1 MSASDVKLEVPAGA
15 AASTA
20 DTMGVPGSFADL
32 TLLNTKGIRVTVRNL
47 TYAVQSFRDK
57 KETAVL
63 LNDVSGMFN
72 PGEMTALL
80 GPSGSGKTTFLD
92 LISGRKTVG
101 EIDGVIH
108 FGGKAPSTRF
118 LRRHTGYVEQ
128 FDTLIPALTVYE
140 MLMYTAELKRPLEES
155 AESKEAAC
163 EKLLEELGLA
173 AARDVLVGSEMVKGI
188 SGGQAKR
195 LNIAIALIT
204 DPSVLF
210 LDEPTSGLDSF
221 TANEVMSVVKRLNTD
236 DVTII
241 ATIHSPTAYAFSLFD
256 AAMILCSGKQVYF
269 GPNGKELVDYALD
282 ALPGIEKKSAGH
294 SDIEWLIDVFTRAD
308 RDGTADTFAT
318 VYRSSD
324 LKSRVDAAL
333 DAVDKIAANPDDEA
347 SRKLQVDSS
356 TTVPFT
362 HALWTMFKFRTR
374 KNYADGEY
382 LGPRLGEKV
391 FLSFLIMTLYW
402 GIGDD
407 HSDANVVNV
416 SSALFMWTTVGLFV
430 YFKILLA
437 RAIILTSCFVLQLP
451 AFGAAAYVPQIV
463 MERRLFMRERA
474 DGLYRPMAYLVFKML
489 DEMFLLLPVTLVLG
503 AVVFY
508 AMDLTGELHFY
519 FNTGTIRLT
528 SSFVTGSFVL
538 FWLVYYF
545 TLGNGVVLAYL
556 VSAISPNME
565 AANAIL
571 PTYVVTLLFF
581 AGWLIRRDDI
591 PAYWSWYYYVDL
603 MRYSFGAL
611 MINQW
616 EDNDPMWAGG
626 QTLLDAYDLKGVDKW
641 AYLGY
646 LLVFFFVFFLMALTA
661 ITKIDHSRR

>member
-1 MSASDVKLEVPAGA
+1 V
-15 AASTA
+15 
-20 DTMGVPGSFADL
+20 
-32 TLLNTKGIRVTVRNL
+32 
-47 TYAVQSFRDK
+47 
-57 KETAVL
+57 
-63 LNDVSGMFN
+63 
-72 PGEMTALL
+72 
-80 GPSGSGKTTFLD
+80 
-92 LISGRKTVG
+92 
-101 EIDGVIH
+101 
-108 FGGKAPSTRF
+108 
-118 LRRHTGYVEQ
+118 
-128 FDTLIPALTVYE
+128 VY
-140 MLMYTAELKRPLEES
+140 
-155 AESKEAAC
+155 
-163 EKLLEELGLA
+163 
-173 AARDVLVGSEMVKGI
+173 
-188 SGGQAKR
+188 
-195 LNIAIALIT
+195 
-204 DPSVLF
+204 
-210 LDEPTSGLDSF
+210 
-221 TANEVMSVVKRLNTD
+221 
-236 DVTII
+236 
-241 ATIHSPTAYAFSLFD
+241 
-256 AAMILCSGKQVYF
+256 
-269 GPNGKELVDYALD
+269 
-282 ALPGIEKKSAGH
+282 
-294 SDIEWLIDVFTRAD
+294 
-308 RDGTADTFAT
+308 
-318 VYRSSD
+318 
-324 LKSRVDAAL
+324 
-333 DAVDKIAANPDDEA
+333 
-347 SRKLQVDSS
+347 
-356 TTVPFT
+356 
-362 HALWTMFKFRTR
+362 
-374 KNYADGEY
+374 
-382 LGPRLGEKV
+382 
-391 FLSFLIMTLYW
+391 
-402 GIGDD
+402 
-407 HSDANVVNV
+407 
-416 SSALFMWTTVGLFV
+416 
-430 YFKILLA
+430 
-437 RAIILTSCFVLQLP
+437 LQLP

-508 AMDLTGELHFY
+508 AMDLTGEFVFKSY
-519 FNTGTIRLT
+519 KGISIWAIRLT

>member
-1 MSASDVKLEVPAGA
+1 MSASDVALEVTPDATVA
-15 AASTA
+15 TA
-20 DTMGVPGSFADL
+20 VVKTDTIGVATRGSFADL
-32 TLLNTKGIRVTVRNL
+32 KVLNTKGIRVTVRNL
-47 TYAVQSFRDK
+47 TYTVQSFRDK

-63 LNDVSGMFN
+63 LSDVSGMFN

-92 LISGRKTVG
+92 LVSGRKTVG
-101 EIDGVIH
+101 EIDGAIH
-108 FGGKAPSTRF
+108 FGGKAPTTRF

-128 FDTLIPALTVYE
+128 FDTLISALTVHE

-163 EKLLEELGLA
+163 EKLLHDLGLA
-173 AARDVLVGSEMVKGI
+173 GARDVLVGSEMVKGI

-221 TANEVMSVVKRLNTD
+221 TANEVMSVVKTLNTD

-256 AAMILCSGKQVYF
+256 SAMILCSGKQVYF
-269 GPNGKELVDYALD
+269 GPNGPELVTYALD
-282 ALPGIEKKSAGH
+282 ALPGVEKKSPGN

-308 RDGTADTFAT
+308 RDGIADNFAE
-318 VYRSSD
+318 VYKHSD
-324 LKSRVDAAL
+324 LKARMDAAL
-333 DAVDKIAANPDDEA
+333 DDVDKIAANPDAEA

-356 TTVPFT
+356 TTVPFA
-362 HALWTMFKFRTR
+362 HALWTMMKFRTR
-374 KNYADGEY
+374 KNYKDGEY

-391 FLSFLIMTLYW
+391 FLSFLIFTLYW

-407 HSDANVVNV
+407 HNPDNVVNV
-416 SSALFMWTTVGLFV
+416 SSALFMWTT
-430 YFKILLA
+430 
-437 RAIILTSCFVLQLP
+437 LP

-508 AMDLTGELHFY
+508 AMSL
-519 FNTGTIRLT
+519 
-528 SSFVTGSFVL
+528 SGSFVL

-556 VSAISPNME
+556 VSAVSPNME

-591 PAYWSWYYYVDL
+591 PAYWSWYYYLDL
-603 MRYSFGAL
+603 MRYSFGSL

-616 EDNDPMWAGG
+616 EDNDPDWAGG
-626 QTLLDAYDLKGVDKW
+626 QTLLAAYDLKGVNKW
-641 AYLGY
+641 EY
-646 LLVFFFVFFLMALTA
+646 LLYLLLFFAAFFVAALAA
-661 ITKIDHSRR
+661 ITHVNHGRR

>member
-1 MSASDVKLEVPAGA
+1 MSASDVTLEVTPDATVA
-15 AASTA
+15 TA
-20 DTMGVPGSFADL
+20 VVKTDTTGVATRGSFADL
-32 TLLNTKGIRVTVRNL
+32 KVLNTKGIRVTVRNL
-47 TYAVQSFRDK
+47 TYTVQSFRDK

-63 LNDVSGMFN
+63 LSDVSGMFN

-92 LISGRKTVG
+92 LVSGRKTVG
-101 EIDGVIH
+101 EIDGAIH
-108 FGGKAPSTRF
+108 FGGKAPTTRF

-128 FDTLIPALTVYE
+128 FDTLISALTVHE

-163 EKLLEELGLA
+163 EKLLHDLGLA
-173 AARDVLVGSEMVKGI
+173 GARDVLVGSEMVKGI

-221 TANEVMSVVKRLNTD
+221 TANEVMSVVKTLNTD

-256 AAMILCSGKQVYF
+256 SAMILCSGKQVYF
-269 GPNGKELVDYALD
+269 GPNGPELVTYALD
-282 ALPGIEKKSAGH
+282 ALPGVEKKSPGN

-308 RDGTADTFAT
+308 RDGIADDYAE
-318 VYRSSD
+318 VYKRSD
-324 LKSRVDAAL
+324 LKARMDAAL
-333 DAVDKIAANPDDEA
+333 DGVDKISADPDDEA
-347 SRKLQVDSS
+347 SRKLRVDSS
-356 TTVPFT
+356 TTVPFA
-362 HALWTMFKFRTR
+362 HALWTMMKFRTR
-374 KNYADGEY
+374 KNYKDGEY

-391 FLSFLIMTLYW
+391 FLSFLIFTLYW

-407 HSDANVVNV
+407 HNPDNVVNV
-416 SSALFMWTTVGLFV
+416 SSALFMWTT
-430 YFKILLA
+430 
-437 RAIILTSCFVLQLP
+437 LP

-508 AMDLTGELHFY
+508 AMSL
-519 FNTGTIRLT
+519 
-528 SSFVTGSFVL
+528 SGSFVL

-556 VSAISPNME
+556 VSAVSPNME

-591 PAYWSWYYYVDL
+591 PAYWSWYYYIDL
-603 MRYSFGAL
+603 MRYSFGSL

-616 EDNDPMWAGG
+616 EDNDPDWAGG
-626 QTLLDAYDLKGVDKW
+626 QTLLEAYDLKGVNKW
-641 AYLGY
+641 EY
-646 LLVFFFVFFLMALTA
+646 LLYLLLFFAAFFVAALAA
-661 ITKIDHSRR
+661 ITHVNHGRR

>member
-1 MSASDVKLEVPAGA
+1 MSASDVTLEVTPDATVA
-15 AASTA
+15 TA
-20 DTMGVPGSFADL
+20 VVKTDTTGVATRGSFADL
-32 TLLNTKGIRVTVRNL
+32 KVLNTKGIRVTVRNL
-47 TYAVQSFRDK
+47 TYTVQSFRDK

-63 LNDVSGMFN
+63 LSDVSGMFN

-92 LISGRKTVG
+92 LVSGRKTVG
-101 EIDGVIH
+101 EIDGAIH
-108 FGGKAPSTRF
+108 FGGKAPTTRF

-128 FDTLIPALTVYE
+128 FDTLISALTVHE

-155 AESKEAAC
+155 AESKEASC
-163 EKLLEELGLA
+163 EKLLHDLGLTG
-173 AARDVLVGSEMVKGI
+173 ARDVLVGSEMVKGI

-221 TANEVMSVVKRLNTD
+221 TANEVMSVVKTLNTD

-256 AAMILCSGKQVYF
+256 SAMILCSGKQVYF
-269 GPNGKELVDYALD
+269 GPNGPELVTYALD
-282 ALPGIEKKSAGH
+282 ALPGVEKKSPGN

-308 RDGTADTFAT
+308 RDGIADNFAE
-318 VYRSSD
+318 VYKHSD
-324 LKSRVDAAL
+324 LKARMDAAL
-333 DAVDKIAANPDDEA
+333 DDVDKIAANPDTEA

-356 TTVPFT
+356 TTVPFA
-362 HALWTMFKFRTR
+362 HALWTMMKFRTR
-374 KNYADGEY
+374 KNYKDGEY

-391 FLSFLIMTLYW
+391 FLSFLIFTLYW

-407 HSDANVVNV
+407 HNPDNVVNV
-416 SSALFMWTTVGLFV
+416 SSALFMWTT
-430 YFKILLA
+430 
-437 RAIILTSCFVLQLP
+437 LP

-508 AMDLTGELHFY
+508 AMNL
-519 FNTGTIRLT
+519 
-528 SSFVTGSFVL
+528 TGSFVL

-556 VSAISPNME
+556 VSAVSPNME

-571 PTYVVTLLFF
+571 STYVVTLLFF

-591 PAYWSWYYYVDL
+591 PAYWSWYYYIDL
-603 MRYSFGAL
+603 MRYSFGSL

-616 EDNDPMWAGG
+616 EDNDPDWAGG
-626 QTLLDAYDLKGVDKW
+626 QTLLEAYDLKGVNKW
-641 AYLGY
+641 EY
-646 LLVFFFVFFLMALTA
+646 LLYLLLFFAAFFVAALAA
-661 ITKIDHSRR
+661 ITHVNHGRR

>member
-1 MSASDVKLEVPAGA
+1 MSASDVTLEVPPDATVA
-15 AASTA
+15 TAVVKA
-20 DTMGVPGSFADL
+20 DTIGVATRGSFAAL
-32 TLLNTKGIRVTVRNL
+32 KVLNTKGIRVSVRNL
-47 TYAVQSFRDK
+47 TYTVQSFRDK

-92 LISGRKTVG
+92 LVSGRKTVG
-101 EIDGVIH
+101 EIDGAIH
-108 FGGKAPSTRF
+108 FGGKAPTTRF

-128 FDTLIPALTVYE
+128 FDTLISALTVHE

-163 EKLLEELGLA
+163 EKLLHDLGLA
-173 AARDVLVGSEMVKGI
+173 GARDVLVGSEMVKGI

-195 LNIAIALIT
+195 LNIAVALIT

-221 TANEVMSVVKRLNTD
+221 TANEVMSVVKTLNTD

-269 GPNGKELVDYALD
+269 GPNGPGLVEYALD
-282 ALPGIEKKSAGH
+282 ALPGVEKKSPGN

-308 RDGTADTFAT
+308 RDGIADNFAE
-318 VYRSSD
+318 VYRHSD
-324 LKSRVDAAL
+324 LKARMDAAL
-333 DAVDKIAANPDDEA
+333 DDVDKIGANPDEEA

-356 TTVPFT
+356 TTVPFA
-362 HALWTMFKFRTR
+362 HALWTMMKFRTR
-374 KNYADGEY
+374 KNYKDGEY

-391 FLSFLIMTLYW
+391 FLSFLIFTLYW

-407 HSDANVVNV
+407 HDPDNVVNV
-416 SSALFMWTTVGLFV
+416 SSALFMWTT
-430 YFKILLA
+430 
-437 RAIILTSCFVLQLP
+437 LP

-474 DGLYRPMAYLVFKML
+474 DGLYRPMTYLVFKML

-508 AMDLTGELHFY
+508 AMNL
-519 FNTGTIRLT
+519 
-528 SSFVTGSFVL
+528 TGSFVL

-556 VSAISPNME
+556 VSAVSPNME

-591 PAYWSWYYYVDL
+591 PAYWSWYYYIDL

-616 EDNDPMWAGG
+616 EDNDPAWAGG
-626 QTLLDAYDLKGVDKW
+626 QTLLDAYDLKGVNKW
-641 AYLGY
+641 EY
-646 LLVFFFVFFLMALTA
+646 LLYLLLFFAAFFVMALAA
-661 ITKIDHSRR
+661 ITHVNHGRR

>member
-1 MSASDVKLEVPAGA
+1 MSASDVTLEVSADA
-15 AASTA
+15 TVATAVVQA
-20 DTMGVPGSFADL
+20 DTTGVTTRGSFADL
-32 TLLNTKGIRVTVRNL
+32 KVLNTKGIRVTVRNL
-47 TYAVQSFRDK
+47 TYTVQSFRDK

-92 LISGRKTVG
+92 LVSGRKTVG
-101 EIDGVIH
+101 EIDGAIH
-108 FGGKAPSTRF
+108 FGGKAPTTRF

-128 FDTLIPALTVYE
+128 FDTLISALTVHE

-163 EKLLEELGLA
+163 EKLLHDLGLA
-173 AARDVLVGSEMVKGI
+173 GARDVLVGSEMVKGI

-221 TANEVMSVVKRLNTD
+221 TANEVMSVVKTLNTD

-256 AAMILCSGKQVYF
+256 SAMILCSGKQVYF
-269 GPNGKELVDYALD
+269 GPNGAELVTYALD
-282 ALPGIEKKSAGH
+282 ALPGVEKKSPGN

-308 RDGTADTFAT
+308 RDGIADNFAE
-318 VYRSSD
+318 VYKHSD
-324 LKSRVDAAL
+324 LKARMDAAL
-333 DAVDKIAANPDDEA
+333 DDVDKIAANPDAEA

-356 TTVPFT
+356 TTVPFA
-362 HALWTMFKFRTR
+362 HALWTMMKFRTR
-374 KNYADGEY
+374 KNYKDGEY

-391 FLSFLIMTLYW
+391 FLSFLIFTLYW

-407 HSDANVVNV
+407 HNPDNVVNV
-416 SSALFMWTTVGLFV
+416 SSALFMWTT
-430 YFKILLA
+430 
-437 RAIILTSCFVLQLP
+437 LP

-503 AVVFY
+503 AVEFY
-508 AMDLTGELHFY
+508 AMSL
-519 FNTGTIRLT
+519 
-528 SSFVTGSFVL
+528 TGSFVL

-556 VSAISPNME
+556 VSAVSPNME

-591 PAYWSWYYYVDL
+591 PAYWSWYYYIDL
-603 MRYSFGAL
+603 MRYSFGSL

-616 EDNDPMWAGG
+616 EDNDPDWAGG
-626 QTLLDAYDLKGVDKW
+626 QTLLEAYDLKGVNKW
-641 AYLGY
+641 EY
-646 LLVFFFVFFLMALTA
+646 LLYLLLFFAAFFDAALAA
-661 ITKIDHSRR
+661 ITHVNHGRR

>member
-1 MSASDVKLEVPAGA
+1 MSASDVTLEVPPDATVA
-15 AASTA
+15 TAVVKA
-20 DTMGVPGSFADL
+20 DTTGVATRGSFADL
-32 TLLNTKGIRVTVRNL
+32 KVLNTKGIRVSVRNL
-47 TYAVQSFRDK
+47 TYTVQSFRDK

-92 LISGRKTVG
+92 LVSGRKTVG
-101 EIDGVIH
+101 EIDGAVH
-108 FGGKAPSTRF
+108 FGGKAPTTRF

-128 FDTLIPALTVYE
+128 FDTLISALTVHE

-155 AESKEAAC
+155 AESKEASC
-163 EKLLEELGLA
+163 EKLLHDLGLA
-173 AARDVLVGSEMVKGI
+173 GARDVLVGSEMVKGI

-221 TANEVMSVVKRLNTD
+221 TANEVMSVVKTLNTD

-269 GPNGKELVDYALD
+269 GPNGPGLVEYALD
-282 ALPGIEKKSAGH
+282 ALPGVEKKSPGN

-308 RDGTADTFAT
+308 RDGIADNFAE
-318 VYRSSD
+318 VYRHSD
-324 LKSRVDAAL
+324 LKARMDAAL
-333 DAVDKIAANPDDEA
+333 DDVDKIGANPDEEA

-356 TTVPFT
+356 TTVPFA
-362 HALWTMFKFRTR
+362 HALWTMMKFRTR
-374 KNYADGEY
+374 KNYKDGEY

-391 FLSFLIMTLYW
+391 FLSFLIFTLYW

-407 HSDANVVNV
+407 HDPDNVVNV
-416 SSALFMWTTVGLFV
+416 SSALFMWTT
-430 YFKILLA
+430 
-437 RAIILTSCFVLQLP
+437 LP

-474 DGLYRPMAYLVFKML
+474 DGLYRPMTYLVFKML

-508 AMDLTGELHFY
+508 AMNL
-519 FNTGTIRLT
+519 
-528 SSFVTGSFVL
+528 TGSFVL

-556 VSAISPNME
+556 VSAVSPNME

-591 PAYWSWYYYVDL
+591 PAYWSWYYYIDL

-616 EDNDPMWAGG
+616 EDNDPAWAGG
-626 QTLLDAYDLKGVDKW
+626 QTLLDAYDLKGVNKW
-641 AYLGY
+641 EY
-646 LLVFFFVFFLMALTA
+646 LLYLLLFFAAFFVMALAA
-661 ITKIDHSRR
+661 ITHVNHGRR

>member
-1 MSASDVKLEVPAGA
+1 MSASDVTLEVTPDATVA
-15 AASTA
+15 TA
-20 DTMGVPGSFADL
+20 VVKTDTTGVATRGSFADL
-32 TLLNTKGIRVTVRNL
+32 KVLNTKGIRVTVRNL
-47 TYAVQSFRDK
+47 TYTVQSFRDK
-57 KETAVL
+57 KEAAVL
-63 LNDVSGMFN
+63 LSDVSGMFN

-92 LISGRKTVG
+92 LVSGRKTVG
-101 EIDGVIH
+101 EIDGAIH
-108 FGGKAPSTRF
+108 FGGKAPTTRF

-128 FDTLIPALTVYE
+128 FDTLISALTVHE

-163 EKLLEELGLA
+163 EKLLHDLGLA
-173 AARDVLVGSEMVKGI
+173 GARDVLVGSEMVKGI

-221 TANEVMSVVKRLNTD
+221 TANEVMSVVKTLNTD

-256 AAMILCSGKQVYF
+256 SAMILCSGKQVYF
-269 GPNGKELVDYALD
+269 GPNGPELVTYALD
-282 ALPGIEKKSAGH
+282 ALPGVEKKSPGN

-308 RDGTADTFAT
+308 RDGIADNFAE
-318 VYRSSD
+318 VYKHSD
-324 LKSRVDAAL
+324 LKARMDAAL
-333 DAVDKIAANPDDEA
+333 DDVDKIAANPDTEA

-356 TTVPFT
+356 TTVPFA
-362 HALWTMFKFRTR
+362 HALWTMMKFRTR
-374 KNYADGEY
+374 KNYKDGEY

-391 FLSFLIMTLYW
+391 FLSFLIFTLYW

-407 HSDANVVNV
+407 HNPDNVVNV
-416 SSALFMWTTVGLFV
+416 SSALFMWTT
-430 YFKILLA
+430 
-437 RAIILTSCFVLQLP
+437 LP

-508 AMDLTGELHFY
+508 AMSL
-519 FNTGTIRLT
+519 
-528 SSFVTGSFVL
+528 SGSFVL

-556 VSAISPNME
+556 VSAVSPNME

-591 PAYWSWYYYVDL
+591 PVYWSWYYYIDL
-603 MRYSFGAL
+603 MRYSFGSL

-616 EDNDPMWAGG
+616 EDNDPDWAGG
-626 QTLLDAYDLKGVDKW
+626 QTLLEAYDLKGVNKW
-641 AYLGY
+641 EY
-646 LLVFFFVFFLMALTA
+646 LLYLLLFFAAFFVAALAA
-661 ITKIDHSRR
+661 ITHVNHGRR

>member
-1 MSASDVKLEVPAGA
+1 MEVTPDATVATAVVK
-15 AASTA
+15 T
-20 DTMGVPGSFADL
+20 DTIGVATRGSFADL
-32 TLLNTKGIRVTVRNL
+32 KVLNTKGIRVTVRNL
-47 TYAVQSFRDK
+47 TYTVQSFRDK

-63 LNDVSGMFN
+63 LSDVSGMFN

-92 LISGRKTVG
+92 LVSGRKTVG
-101 EIDGVIH
+101 EIDGAIH
-108 FGGKAPSTRF
+108 FGGKAPTTRF

-128 FDTLIPALTVYE
+128 FDTLISALTVHE

-163 EKLLEELGLA
+163 EKLLHDLGLA
-173 AARDVLVGSEMVKGI
+173 GARDVLVGSEMVKGI

-221 TANEVMSVVKRLNTD
+221 TANEVMSVVKTLNTD

-256 AAMILCSGKQVYF
+256 SAMILCSGKQVYF
-269 GPNGKELVDYALD
+269 GPNGAELVTYALD
-282 ALPGIEKKSAGH
+282 ALPGVEKKSPGN

-308 RDGTADTFAT
+308 RDGIADNFAE
-318 VYRSSD
+318 VYKHSD
-324 LKSRVDAAL
+324 LKARMDAAL
-333 DAVDKIAANPDDEA
+333 DDVDKIAANPDAEA

-356 TTVPFT
+356 TTVPFA
-362 HALWTMFKFRTR
+362 HALWTMMKFRTR
-374 KNYADGEY
+374 KNYKDGEY

-391 FLSFLIMTLYW
+391 FLSFLIFTLYW

-407 HSDANVVNV
+407 HDPDNVVNV
-416 SSALFMWTTVGLFV
+416 SSALFMWTT
-430 YFKILLA
+430 
-437 RAIILTSCFVLQLP
+437 LP

-508 AMDLTGELHFY
+508 AMSL
-519 FNTGTIRLT
+519 
-528 SSFVTGSFVL
+528 SGSFVL

-556 VSAISPNME
+556 VSAVSPNME

-581 AGWLIRRDDI
+581 AGWLIRREDI
-591 PAYWSWYYYVDL
+591 PAYWSWYYYIDL
-603 MRYSFGAL
+603 MSYSFGAL

-616 EDNDPMWAGG
+616 EDNDPDWAGG
-626 QTLLDAYDLKGVDKW
+626 QTLLDAYDLKGVNKW
-641 AYLGY
+641 EY
-646 LLVFFFVFFLMALTA
+646 LLYLLLFFAAFFVMALAA
-661 ITKIDHSRR
+661 ITHVNHGRR